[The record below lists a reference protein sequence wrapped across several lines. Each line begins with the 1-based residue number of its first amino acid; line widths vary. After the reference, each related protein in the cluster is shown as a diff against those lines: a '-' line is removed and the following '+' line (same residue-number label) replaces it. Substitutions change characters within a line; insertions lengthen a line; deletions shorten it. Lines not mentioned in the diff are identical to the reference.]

1 MANTDLIYPPLSTF
15 TVIARYHGPTAH
27 TGSRVS
33 ASLRRGN
40 ETVWRCYQS
49 WDYSLSHSRS
59 ENYISVG
66 NKLIAK
72 YWPEPDSADTESHT
86 DWQLTVP
93 RLVAMS
99 AHDPDCYHL
108 QYAGAWQFN
117 AAAAWLIQQREAL
130 NLAAAKTW
138 IESAEAVL

>member
-15 TVIARYHGPTAH
+15 TVIARFHGPTNYKDP
-27 TGSRVS
+27 RVS
-33 ASLRRGN
+33 ASLRRDN
-40 ETVWRCYQS
+40 ETVWRCYQL
-49 WDYSLSHSRS
+49 WDHRLSHRS
-59 ENYISVG
+59 FENYISVG

-72 YWPEPDSADTESHT
+72 HWPEPNPADVEAHT

-99 AHDPDCYHL
+99 GHDPDCYHL

-117 AAAAWLIQQREAL
+117 AAAAWLIQQRNTL
-130 NLAAAKTW
+130 NLTGNTEAQ
-138 IESAEAVL
+138 EAVL

>member
-1 MANTDLIYPPLSTF
+1 MAKTDLTYPPLSTF
-15 TVIARYHGPTAH
+15 TVIARYHGPTNCK
-27 TGSRVS
+27 GSRVS
-33 ASLRRGN
+33 ASLRRGSD
-40 ETVWRCYQS
+40 EVWRCYQS
-49 WDYSLSHSRS
+49 WDHRLSNARS

-72 YWPEPDSADTESHT
+72 YWPEPDPADTEAHT

-99 AHDPDCYHL
+99 GHDPDCYHL

-117 AAAAWLIQQREAL
+117 AAAAWLIQQRNTL
-130 NLAAAKTW
+130 NLTGNT
-138 IESAEAVL
+138 ETLEAVL